1 MKFMHISDLHLGRR
15 IFNFDLLD
23 DQKIMLGQLLDIARE
38 QQVDGVLIAGDVYNR
53 AAPSAEAMTAFSSF
67 VCSLAAEN
75 IPAYIISGNHDSA
88 ERVSYFSDI
97 LKTCGVHVSEQFD
110 GRLQGITLSDAHGP
124 LTVHLLPFIKPVNVR
139 KFYPEEKIES
149 YEDAVRIVLQNS
161 PLDTSQRN
169 LLVAHQF
176 IMGAQP
182 CESEERMIGG
192 LEEIS
197 ASLFDDFDY
206 VALGHLHGPQK
217 VGRPEVRYCGSPL
230 KYSFSEVNHKKSVT
244 IVELCEKGSVEIS
257 TLPIDQPHEMRE
269 VKGGFEELINRP
281 YSEDY
286 MRVVLTDELPRPDAQ
301 VALLTVFPNMMRFA
315 VENSKTSTDVE
326 VNSIAQLESRTP
338 LELFSDFYTSQNGGV
353 EPTEAHMSIIREIF
367 EELGEDEQ

>member
-23 DQKIMLGQLLDIARE
+23 DQRLMLTQLLDTARE

-53 AAPSAEAMTAFSSF
+53 AAPSADAMTVFSGF
-67 VCSLAAEN
+67 VCALAAEN

-97 LKTCGVHVSEQFD
+97 LKTCGVHVTERFD
-110 GRLQGITLSDAHGP
+110 GRLQSIALSDSFGP
-124 LTVHLLPFIKPVNVR
+124 LTVHLLPFIKPANAR
-139 KFYPEEKIES
+139 RFYPDEKIES
-149 YEDAVRIVLQNS
+149 YEDAVRVVLEHS
-161 PLDTSQRN
+161 PLDTSSRN
-169 LLVAHQF
+169 VLVAHQF
-176 IMGAQP
+176 ILGAQS

-197 ASLFDDFDY
+197 ASLFDGFDY
-206 VALGHLHGPQK
+206 VALGHLHGPQM

-230 KYSFSEVNHKKSVT
+230 KYSFSEIKHKKSAT
-244 IVELCEKGSVEIS
+244 IVELGEKGSVEIS

-269 VKGGFEELINRP
+269 VRGGFEELMNLP

-286 MRVVLTDELPRPDAQ
+286 MRVVLTDEQPRPDAQ
-301 VALLTVFPNMMRFA
+301 MALLTVFPNMMRFA
-315 VENSKTSTDVE
+315 VDNSKTRTDVE
-326 VNSIAQLESRTP
+326 VNALAQLESRTP
-338 LELFSDFYTSQNGGV
+338 LELFSDFYSTQNGGV

-367 EELGEDEQ
+367 EELGEGEQ

>member
-23 DQKIMLGQLLDIARE
+23 DQKIMLGQLLDIAHE

-53 AAPSAEAMTAFSSF
+53 AAPSADAMTVFSGF
-67 VCSLAAEN
+67 VCALAAEN

-97 LKTCGVHVSEQFD
+97 LKTCGVHVTERFD
-110 GRLQGITLSDAHGP
+110 GTLQSITFSDSFGP
-124 LTVHLLPFIKPVNVR
+124 LTVHLLPFIKPANAR
-139 KFYPEEKIES
+139 RFYPDEKIES
-149 YEDAVRIVLQNS
+149 YEDAVRVVLEHS
-161 PLDTSQRN
+161 PVDTSSRN
-169 LLVAHQF
+169 VLVAHQF
-176 IMGAQP
+176 ILGAQA

-197 ASLFDDFDY
+197 SSLFDDFDY
-206 VALGHLHGPQK
+206 VALGHLHGPQQ

-230 KYSFSEVNHKKSVT
+230 KYSFSEIRHKKSVT
-244 IVELCEKGSVEIS
+244 IVELGEKGSVEIS
-257 TLPIDQPHEMRE
+257 TIPIDQPHEMRE
-269 VKGGFEELINRP
+269 VRGGFEELMKLP

-286 MRVVLTDELPRPDAQ
+286 MRVVLTDEQPRPDAQ

-315 VENSKTSTDVE
+315 VDNPKTRTDVE
-326 VNSIAQLESRTP
+326 VNALAQLESRTP
-338 LELFSDFYTSQNGGV
+338 LELFSDFYAAQNGGV
-353 EPTEAHMSIIREIF
+353 EPTEAHMSVIREIF
-367 EELGEDEQ
+367 EELGEGE

>member
-23 DQKIMLGQLLDIARE
+23 DQRIMLGQLLGIARE

-53 AAPSAEAMTAFSSF
+53 ASPSAEAMTAFSSF
-67 VCSLAAEN
+67 ICSLAAEN
-75 IPAYIISGNHDSA
+75 IPVYIISGNHDSA

-97 LKTCGVHVSEQFD
+97 LKACGVHVTERFE
-110 GRLQGITLSDAHGP
+110 GRLQSITLSDEHGP
-124 LTVHLLPFIKPVNVR
+124 LTVHMLPFIKPINVR
-139 KFYPEEKIES
+139 RFFPDAKAET
-149 YEDAVRIVLQNS
+149 YEDAVRLVLENS
-161 PLDTSQRN
+161 PVDTSQRN

-176 IMGAQP
+176 IFGAQS

-192 LEEIS
+192 LEEIPV
-197 ASLFDDFDY
+197 SLFDDFDY

-244 IVELCEKGSVEIS
+244 IVEMGKKGSVEIS
-257 TLPIDQPHEMRE
+257 TVPINQPHEMRE
-269 VKGGFEELINRP
+269 VRGSFEELINLP

-301 VALLTVFPNMMRFA
+301 VALLTVFPNIMRFA
-315 VENSKTSTDVE
+315 VDNSKTRTDVE
-326 VNSIAQLESRTP
+326 VNAAADLESRSP
-338 LELFSDFYTSQNGGV
+338 LELFYDFYTTQNNDV
-353 EPTEAHMSIIREIF
+353 APTEAHMNIIREIF
-367 EELGEDEQ
+367 DELGEVD